1 MNRVVTITIAVA
13 LSSLAFAGVSRAES
27 LGMNTAQ
34 GIEQTLRSFHGNDFN
49 VEEVH
54 NWRNLD
60 DENTGPHS
68 APERSG
74 QAVHGIQASIDAN
87 RSLAHRLNN
96 EGVDVR
102 NIVNA
107 EQASDG
113 SLTFYVR

>member
-1 MNRVVTITIAVA
+1 MNRVITITLAA
-13 LSSLAFAGVSRAES
+13 TLSSLAFAGIGRAES

-34 GIEQTLRSFHGNDFN
+34 GIEQTLRTFQSNDFN
-49 VEEVH
+49 IEQVH

-60 DENTGPHS
+60 DETTGPRS

-74 QAVHGIQASIDAN
+74 EAIRGIQASIDAN
-87 RSLAHRLNN
+87 KSLAHRLNN

-107 EQASDG
+107 EQAADG
-113 SLTFYVR
+113 SMTFYVR

>member
-1 MNRVVTITIAVA
+1 MHRVLTITLAAA
-13 LSSLAFAGVSRAES
+13 LSSIAFAGVSRAES
-27 LGMNTAQ
+27 LGMNSAQ
-34 GIEQTLRSFHGNDFN
+34 GIEQTLRTFHGNDFN
-49 VEEVH
+49 VEQVH

-60 DENTGPHS
+60 DETTGPRS

-74 QAVHGIQASIDAN
+74 QAVHGIQSSIDAN

-107 EQASDG
+107 EQAADG

>member
-1 MNRVVTITIAVA
+1 MNRVVTISIAAA

-27 LGMNTAQ
+27 LGMNSAQ
-34 GIEQTLRSFHGNDFN
+34 GIEQTLRTFHGNDFN
-49 VEEVH
+49 VEQVH

-60 DENTGPHS
+60 DENTGPRS

-74 QAVHGIQASIDAN
+74 QTVHAIQASIDAN

-96 EGVDVR
+96 QGVDVR
-102 NIVNA
+102 TIVNA
-107 EQASDG
+107 EQAADG

>member
-1 MNRVVTITIAVA
+1 MNRIVTVTLAAA
-13 LSSLAFAGVSRAES
+13 LSSMAFAGVSRAEG

-34 GIEQTLRSFHGNDFN
+34 GIEQTLRTFHGNDFN
-49 VEEVH
+49 VEQVH

-60 DENTGPHS
+60 DEATGPRS

-74 QAVHGIQASIDAN
+74 QAVRGIQASIDAN

-107 EQASDG
+107 EQAADG

>member
-1 MNRVVTITIAVA
+1 MKRVVTLTVVA
-13 LSSLAFAGVSRAES
+13 LSSLAFAGASRAES

-34 GIEQTLRSFHGNDFN
+34 GIEQTLRTFHGNDFN
-49 VEEVH
+49 VEQVH

-60 DENTGPHS
+60 DWTTGPRS

-74 QAVHGIQASIDAN
+74 QAIRGIRASIDAN
-87 RSLAHRLNN
+87 RSLARRLNN

-107 EQASDG
+107 EQAADG

>member
-1 MNRVVTITIAVA
+1 MNRIVTVTLAAA

-27 LGMNTAQ
+27 LGMNTDR
-34 GIEQTLRSFHGNDFN
+34 GIEQTLRSFQGNDFN
-49 VEEVH
+49 VEQVH

-60 DENTGPHS
+60 DEWTGPHS

-74 QAVHGIQASIDAN
+74 QAVRDIQASIDAN

-107 EQASDG
+107 EQAADG